1 MTAATAPNEGAA
13 PKTTEAVATA
23 KVPTSGWLVIAR
35 KEFGDHVVSI
45 RFVVLLIVLGLAVA
59 IPLYFAADRIRS
71 LATAAV
77 TAQESGQLAI
87 FLALFTVGPQDIAL
101 LRVDTFVSIVA
112 PLLGLAF
119 AFDAVNGERSEGTL
133 PRLLAQ
139 PIYRDD
145 VINGKFAAGL
155 AVIGV
160 VLVSVVLFITGFGML
175 RLALVPH
182 GQEVVRL
189 VAWLIA
195 TFLYVSVWLA
205 FGLLLSVAIR
215 RAATSAL
222 IGFGVWLLL
231 TIFGP
236 LIVSLVSG
244 VFSPVGRGDRR
255 GAAQLHPDPG
265 PDPAT
270 AAEQSLQRDLD
281 RDPPAQRHDHRGPGQ
296 PRPVRAGAAADPRPP
311 DARPEPAAR
320 VAADRRARGP
330 DRDLLRGGLRAVHAP
345 GGPRL
350 ARPPEGSTSSRADSV
365 WSPLA
370 GARMLAGVRTGVWL
384 RRRGHEV
391 DR

>member
-13 PKTTEAVATA
+13 PRETAVAETA
-23 KVPTSGWLVIAR
+23 RVPSAGWLVIAR

-45 RFVVLLIVLGLAVA
+45 RFLVLLVVLGLAVA

-77 TAQESGQLAI
+77 TAQQSGQLAI

-155 AVIGV
+155 AVISV
-160 VLVSVVLFITGFGML
+160 VLVSVVLFITGFGMI

-189 VAWLIA
+189 IAWLIA
-195 TFLYVSVWLA
+195 TFLYVAVWLA

-244 VFSPVGRGDRR
+244 VFAPS
-255 GAAQLHPDPG
+255 AA
-265 PDPAT
+265 AT
-270 AAEQSLQRDLD
+270 AEEQLSAIQIQDLIQRLLPSNLYSEISTAILQPNVTTIAAPGSLGQFEQAQQQIPGLLTLDQSLLLVWPQTVALVALTVVCFAAAYVLFMR
-281 RDPPAQRHDHRGPGQ
+281 QE
-296 PRPVRAGAAADPRPP
+296 VRA
-311 DARPEPAAR
+311 
-320 VAADRRARGP
+320 
-330 DRDLLRGGLRAVHAP
+330 
-345 GGPRL
+345 
-350 ARPPEGSTSSRADSV
+350 
-365 WSPLA
+365 
-370 GARMLAGVRTGVWL
+370 
-384 RRRGHEV
+384 
-391 DR
+391 